1 MTESWKILEKKIIP
15 DRGGVQLTLICERN
29 GRKREAVVSGATY
42 DVKQVGDMVE
52 LSPEFN
58 K

>member
-1 MTESWKILEKKIIP
+1 METWKILEKKIVP
-15 DRGGVQLTLICERN
+15 DRGGVVQLTLICERN

-52 LSPEFN
+52 LSPEFR
-58 K
+58 